1 MDITDKDIKS
11 LCHDVGLN
19 DDITGKIVSSYR
31 TRTDAGVKIYLATR
45 GNGVTANYIA
55 NRLGIKSQTIYTE
68 VFKRSERKMKWVE
81 ETREFYMKNRDR
93 EYKLTGLGKL
103 YIKSLKEFD
112 GHYPLRDVAKE
123 FKKPTKLEEFGKNHR
138 KNEIRSVMKLL
149 DLNFI
154 EPVD

>member
-55 NRLGIKSQTIYTE
+55 KRLGIKSRTIYTE
-68 VFKRSERKMKWVE
+68 AFKRSERKMKWPE
-81 ETREFYMKNRDR
+81 ETRDFYKKNREK

-103 YIKSLKEFD
+103 YIKSLEEFD
-112 GHYPLRDVAKE
+112 GRYPLRDVAKE
-123 FKKPTKLEEFGKNHR
+123 FKKPKKLEDIKYNSHR
-138 KNEIRSVMKLL
+138 IKAIMELL

-154 EPVD
+154 KPVD